1 MKKSTEVLG
10 LKVMGIKEGRDK
22 GIIQDIVINAA
33 GKSVDHLILKD
44 SRGYGF
50 YGIAF
55 KEVLG
60 MGADYAITST
70 IENVK
75 KIYESKELLEV
86 TEKGFYLLGATAL
99 SSTGDIIGEVSDFAF
114 NPKTGAIEKLFL
126 GNGNEF
132 LADKIAALAG
142 NTAFLNQGEAEFA
155 PEQSGYSEIEEDSIR
170 FLLGK
175 VVKTA
180 VTSDDG
186 EFTVSVGT
194 ELTRDILEQAAA
206 HDALLTLTLNV

>member
-33 GKSVDHLILKD
+33 EKSVDYLILKD

-50 YGIAF
+50 YGINF

-60 MGADYAITST
+60 MGADYAITAT

-99 SSTGDIIGEVSDFAF
+99 SSAGDIIGEVSDFSF
-114 NPKTGAIEKLFL
+114 NPKSGAIERLFL
-126 GNGNEF
+126 SNGNEF

-142 NTAFLNQGEAEFA
+142 NTAFLNLGDAEFA
-155 PEQSGYSEIEEDSIR
+155 PEESAYSEIEEDSIR

-175 VVKTA
+175 SVKTA
-180 VTSDDG
+180 VTSEDG
-186 EFTVSVGT
+186 KFTVSAGT
-194 ELTRDILEQAAA
+194 ELTQEILKQAAA

>member
-33 GKSVDHLILKD
+33 EKSVDYLILKD

-50 YGIAF
+50 YGINF
-55 KEVLG
+55 KDVLG
-60 MGADYAITST
+60 MGADYAITAT

-99 SSTGDIIGEVSDFAF
+99 SSVGDIIGEVSDFSF
-114 NPKTGAIEKLFL
+114 NPKSGAIEKLL
-126 GNGNEF
+126 LSNGNEF
-132 LADKIAALAG
+132 LSDKIAALAG
-142 NTAFLNQGEAEFA
+142 NTAFLNLGDAEFA
-155 PEQSGYSEIEEDSIR
+155 PEESAYSEIEEDSIR

-175 VVKTA
+175 AVKTA
-180 VTSDDG
+180 VTSEDG
-186 EFTVSVGT
+186 KFTVSAGT
-194 ELTRDILEQAAA
+194 ELTQEILKQAAA